1 MQSLTGQSILHYNI
15 RERLGAGG
23 TGEVY
28 IAEDTRLGRQVALKF
43 LNADRRLDADSRA
56 RLLREAR
63 AASLLRSPNI
73 AVTYDFVEHGDML
86 FIAMEYVEGEVLSD
100 RVARGPVP
108 VGEAVDI
115 AAQVADAL
123 DEAHGRSIVHRD
135 IKSGNLIQTKRG
147 LVKVLDFGLAKMGT
161 PQSTENALRS
171 TSELLVTSPG
181 MVLGTIAYMA
191 PEQLRAETVDHRVD
205 LFALGVVLYE
215 LLTARLPFRGATLAD
230 TFDRI
235 FHADP
240 EPISRIIP
248 GVLPELERIL
258 RKALQKSP
266 DDRYQ
271 SARELHIDLRQVAR
285 RLEVNETTQGL
296 RAPKIETG
304 QRSIAVLTFTNVT
317 RDASDD
323 WIGTGIAETVTSDLK
338 NVQNL
343 AVIGRG
349 QISEL
354 LNAMRPS
361 ESASEQLPIEI
372 GRRLGAWWVVSGAY
386 QRLGERI
393 RVTAQIVE
401 VLTGKLI
408 RTVKIDG
415 RVDEIF
421 ELQDRIVFDVSR
433 GLDLKLGK
441 EDADAIERDETRSV
455 EAFEAYSRGVLNLR
469 SAGRES
475 MDRAIGLFERAV
487 TLDPTYATAWSAL
500 GGALYL
506 KGMFLGL
513 PDLHHKALEQLKRAI
528 ALNPVLANAHVW
540 LGSVFLQLG
549 EIEEGIRALE
559 RAERLEPDN
568 PDVHQTLARAFWL
581 FRGMVPEGIAELRR
595 AIALNPEGG
604 YSYLQL
610 SMLEALSG
618 HLDEAEASAR
628 HAIELQERAMSG
640 TEGLLIVGA
649 HSRLGYV
656 HYLRGSYDAAYAEYR
671 RELEYVTTSDHAL
684 RERTLI
690 ELQQKLSAL
699 QRARG
704 DREAADRFGD
714 MAIEAHTRRV
724 ASGGD
729 DPATRYYM
737 AALYAGRGDV
747 ERVREHLA
755 LPLRRLPEFTRW
767 RLSRDRDFDP
777 VRNQLNV

>member
-1 MQSLTGQSILHYNI
+1 LTGQSILHYNI

-23 TGEVY
+23 SGEVY
-28 IAEDTRLGRQVALKF
+28 VAEDTRLGRQVALKF
-43 LNADRRLDADSRA
+43 LNVDRRRDADSRA

-63 AASLLRSPNI
+63 AASLLRSPHI
-73 AVTYDFVEHGDML
+73 AVTYEFVEHGDLL

-100 RVARGPVP
+100 RVTRGPVP

-123 DEAHGRSIVHRD
+123 DEAHGRGIVHRD
-135 IKSGNLIQTKRG
+135 IKSGNLIQTRRG
-147 LVKVLDFGLAKMGT
+147 LVKVLDFGLAKMGA
-161 PQSTENALRS
+161 PQSTEKALRS

-191 PEQLRAETVDHRVD
+191 PEQLRAEAVDHRAD

-215 LLTARLPFRGATLAD
+215 LLTSRLPFRGATLAD

-235 FHADP
+235 FHAEP
-240 EPISRIIP
+240 EPISRSIP
-248 GVLPELERIL
+248 DVPAELERIL
-258 RKALQKSP
+258 RKALQKSA

-271 SARELHIDLRQVAR
+271 SARELHIDLRQIAR
-285 RLEVNETTQGL
+285 RLEVNESTQGL
-296 RAPKIETG
+296 RAPKVETG
-304 QRSIAVLTFTNVT
+304 QRSIAVLTFSNVT
-317 RDASDD
+317 RDPSDD
-323 WIGTGIAETVTSDLK
+323 WIGTGIAETVTADLK
-338 NVQNL
+338 NVQDL

-361 ESASEQLPIEI
+361 ETASEHLPVEI

-393 RVTAQIVE
+393 RVTAQLVE

-408 RTVKIDG
+408 RTVKVDG

-421 ELQDRIVFDVSR
+421 ELQDRIVFNVSR
-433 GLDLKLGK
+433 GLDVKLGR
-441 EDADAIERDETRSV
+441 EDAEAIERDETRSI

-469 SAGRES
+469 SAGREA

-487 TLDPTYATAWSAL
+487 AIDPTYATAWSAL
-500 GGALYL
+500 GGAYYL
-506 KGMFLGL
+506 KGLFLGL
-513 PDLHHKALEQLKRAI
+513 PDLHHKAMEQLRRAI
-528 ALNPVLANAHVW
+528 ALNPALANAHVW
-540 LGSVFLQLG
+540 LGSALLQLG
-549 EIEEGIRALE
+549 EVEQGIASLE
-559 RAERLEPDN
+559 TAGRLDPDN
-568 PDVHQTLARAFWL
+568 ADVHQTLARAFWL

-604 YSYLQL
+604 YSHLQL
-610 SMLEALSG
+610 AMLEALSG
-618 HLDEAEASAR
+618 HLDEAEAAAR
-628 HAIELQERAMSG
+628 QAIELQERAMSG
-640 TEGLLIVGA
+640 TEGLIIVGA
-649 HSRLGYV
+649 HARLGYV
-656 HYLRGSYDAAYAEYR
+656 NYLRGDYDAAYVEYR
-671 RELEYVTTSDHAL
+671 RELEFVTTSDHAL

-690 ELQQKLSAL
+690 ELHQKLSAL
-699 QRARG
+699 LRARG

-747 ERVREHLA
+747 ERTREHLA
-755 LPLRRLPEFTRW
+755 LPLRRLPAFTKW
-767 RLSRDRDFDP
+767 RLQRDREFDP
-777 VRNQLNV
+777 VRDQLNI